1 MYAVCCLNTPLYI
14 DLKVW
19 LDVWI
24 DFARLDLQKK
34 FGLIY
39 FTLYQKPVIS
49 ITRSKCS

>member
-24 DFARLDLQKK
+24 DFATLDPQKNV
-34 FGLIY
+34 GLIY
-39 FTLYQKPVIS
+39 FTL
-49 ITRSKCS
+49 C